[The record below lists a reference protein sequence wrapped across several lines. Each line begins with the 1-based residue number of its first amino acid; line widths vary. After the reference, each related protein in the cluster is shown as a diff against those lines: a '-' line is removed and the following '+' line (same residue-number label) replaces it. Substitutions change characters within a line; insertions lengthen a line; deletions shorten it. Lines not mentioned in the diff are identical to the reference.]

1 MSVLTTQDLW
11 SLTRDYISSSDIL
24 AEVSTQL
31 IGLHGLSKENSN
43 ELRDQPRR
51 KLKSGNFTQ
60 NLRNPRFIAMA
71 DYKNKIDEW
80 QKTVRRKA
88 KELDEKYAI
97 SNAAGEAVKKGAE
110 TISSGADKLRAEAD
124 RLAGDG
130 ELGNAARRAA
140 SEATRGAEKAGDV
153 IRDAAGDLGKQ
164 ANTVFEDARSY
175 YERASHF
182 YDASAKV
189 TRASTAATA
198 GILKAKEWVKENPG
212 KAALVSFS
220 LVMGVRMGTALPG
233 FDAVLLGAHPHW
245 LTHSALPIFGA
256 RKLSEKF
263 NDYLKK
269 QEELIANGQ
278 LDEAERSRVEFARNA
293 TKYVGAPL
301 LGAVSCAAGAVM
313 FAQILQPGSVVGAPV
328 SWLIGGNPFL
338 GTVWLFANGV
348 ICFHEGYKFF
358 MIALADQDEVA
369 KVVREI
375 KGLLPAA
382 PTTVT

>member
-1 MSVLTTQDLW
+1 
-11 SLTRDYISSSDIL
+11 
-24 AEVSTQL
+24 
-31 IGLHGLSKENSN
+31 
-43 ELRDQPRR
+43 
-51 KLKSGNFTQ
+51 
-60 NLRNPRFIAMA
+60 MA
-71 DYKNKIDEW
+71 DYKEKIDEW

-88 KELDEKYAI
+88 RELDEKLAL
-97 SNAAGEAVKKGAE
+97 SDLVDEGSRVAGEAAKRGAD
-110 TISSGADKLRAEAD
+110 TIASGARKLRAGAE

-130 ELGNAARRAA
+130 ELGNTARRAA
-140 SEATRGAEKAGDV
+140 AEAVSGAEKAGK
-153 IRDAAGDLGKQ
+153 IIQDAAGDVGEQAGKM
-164 ANTVFEDARSY
+164 AGEVFDDAKAY
-175 YERASHF
+175 YDRASHF
-182 YDASAKV
+182 YETSAKV

-198 GILKAKEWVKENPG
+198 GILKAREWIKENPG

-220 LVMGVRMGTALPG
+220 LVVGVRMGTALPG
-233 FDAVLLGAHPHW
+233 LDAVLLSAHPHW

-263 NDYLKK
+263 NDYLRK
-269 QEELIANGQ
+269 QEELIAAGE
-278 LDEAERSRVEFARNA
+278 LDEAERKRVEFARNL

-328 SWLIGGNPFL
+328 SWLVGGNPFL

-358 MIALADQDEVA
+358 MIALADQDEVNR
-369 KVVREI
+369 VVREI

-382 PTTVT
+382 ATT